1 MHTYSIDAKCFF
13 YKWFRNIDQG
23 LSFNFFNLSE
33 SAANPF
39 NF

>member
-1 MHTYSIDAKCFF
+1 MHTYSIDAKYFF

-23 LSFNFFNLSE
+23 LLFNVLNLSE
-33 SAANPF
+33 PAANPF